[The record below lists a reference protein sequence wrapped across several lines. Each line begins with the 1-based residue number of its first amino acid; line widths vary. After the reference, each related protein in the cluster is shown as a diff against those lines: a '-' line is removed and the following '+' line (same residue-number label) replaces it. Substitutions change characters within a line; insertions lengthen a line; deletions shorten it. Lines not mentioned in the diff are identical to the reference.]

1 MKPFI
6 GIKQIWYGP
15 VITEAL
21 TAAKLKTWL
30 ATATEVKNSHQD
42 TWGYTQDDPTIT
54 DYINELTGKPY
65 YRDMT
70 DEGAKTIAF
79 TMGAYSFKDKV
90 ELQGGKV
97 IKESEKEVGWE
108 APKTPEL
115 VYKAVVGRVKTGN
128 YVVFTNAG
136 IVGKSNMVEKNIG
149 LGVSAVAMD
158 NEAEGVADEYWFDGD
173 AVDSASEASM
183 ASYSGETL
191 SSKSKTI

>member
-97 IKESEKEVGWE
+97 IRESEREVGWE

-115 VYKAVVGRVKTGN
+115 VYKAVVGRMKTGN

-173 AVDSASEASM
+173 AVDSASETSM